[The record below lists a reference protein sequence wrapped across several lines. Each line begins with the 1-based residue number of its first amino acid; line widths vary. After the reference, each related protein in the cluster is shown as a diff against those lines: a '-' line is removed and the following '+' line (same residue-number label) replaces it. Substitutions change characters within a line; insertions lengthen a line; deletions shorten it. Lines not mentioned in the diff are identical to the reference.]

1 MEIKKTTQAIGDVLI
16 VDDDPSICEV
26 IKQYC
31 INLGCFRHIVIAHDG
46 ALAANKL
53 RNQKFKIIFLDMK
66 MPKKAGLD
74 VIREFDDRSLNTR
87 SSVLVVSGE
96 IDKTILEKTLALG
109 VKNFLTKPFTE
120 PDFQE
125 KVLKM
130 LAAK

>member
-1 MEIKKTTQAIGDVLI
+1 MENKKNNQPVGDVLI
-16 VDDDPSICEV
+16 VDDDNAICE
-26 IKQYC
+26 ILKQYC

-46 ALAANKL
+46 ALASNKM

-74 VIREFDDRSLNTR
+74 VIREFDDRSMN
-87 SSVLVVSGE
+87 SKNSVLVVSGE
-96 IDKTILEKTLALG
+96 LDRTILEKTVGLG
-109 VKNFLTKPFTE
+109 IKNFLMKPFTE
-120 PDFQE
+120 ADFQE